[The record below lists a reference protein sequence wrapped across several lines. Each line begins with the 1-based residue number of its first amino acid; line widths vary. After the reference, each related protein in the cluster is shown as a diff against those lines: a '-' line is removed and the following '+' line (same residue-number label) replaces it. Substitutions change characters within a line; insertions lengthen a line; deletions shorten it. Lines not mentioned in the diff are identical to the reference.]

1 MIFGGGKS
9 GQSCY
14 KCKEAREWKRF
25 ELPGIR
31 FNWLEGDIW
40 ICEKCFAESLGV
52 TSNWIEAVINEQK
65 QK

>member
-40 ICEKCFAESLGV
+40 IARNVLP
-52 TSNWIEAVINEQK
+52 NLWA
-65 QK
+65 